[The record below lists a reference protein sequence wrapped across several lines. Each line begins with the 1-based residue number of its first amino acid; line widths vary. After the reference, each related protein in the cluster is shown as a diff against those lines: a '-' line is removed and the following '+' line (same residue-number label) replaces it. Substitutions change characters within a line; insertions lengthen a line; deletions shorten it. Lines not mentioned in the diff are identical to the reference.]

1 MGILNKNLPPPAPIE
16 LTPEQK
22 RLDDARK
29 RLGKLSPELIED
41 IRLLCN
47 AAVDEV
53 VMRDYRCPETGKTLG
68 IPFEVVRR
76 DTVGRAGACACSAYM
91 LVKDRV
97 K

>member
-1 MGILNKNLPPPAPIE
+1 MGILNKNLPPPPAPIE

-22 RLDDARK
+22 RLEEARK

-53 VMRDYRCPETGKTLG
+53 ASRSMGCG
-68 IPFEVVRR
+68 IPFEVLRR
-76 DTVGRAGACACSAYM
+76 DLVGRAGACACSQFM
-91 LVKDRV
+91 LIADQVK
-97 K
+97 